1 MHWCPDATQNELWGL
16 SQGVGKVVYGE
27 KEPSKHKCGSAP
39 ASEVLKGHCWRERV
53 ESNIS
58 FRSPSAIFPATEAG
72 ENWTSRTVWIDM
84 IVSERFFSQPG
95 TTGRRIAAAQ
105 IE

>member
-39 ASEVLKGHCWRERV
+39 ASEVRKGHCWRERV

-58 FRSPSAIFPATEAG
+58 FRSSSGNF
-72 ENWTSRTVWIDM
+72 RDH
-84 IVSERFFSQPG
+84 R
-95 TTGRRIAAAQ
+95 GRRKIGRVERYGSICSCRNGGSRSMARRRVRWPLRGF
-105 IE
+105 